1 MSATPS
7 TAEGTTRAPLVGRD
21 EGTRFQEFVYAMQE
35 CLRSALASIRAH
47 TLRSFLTILG
57 VIIGISSV
65 ICVFALM
72 QGLTRSIT
80 QQFEGLGSST
90 LTLRSYTP
98 LSDQLRGKVNRLR
111 PSDLEQ
117 LTFRIDGIT
126 HITPIVFAGQRFG
139 AEVRNGSNVANGQLL
154 GTTVNYQ
161 DVFQVY
167 PAAGRFLTPHDDESR
182 RRVVVLG
189 EQMRKDLKLPENP
202 SGHFVQIGSEWFKV
216 VGLMEA
222 RGEIFGQNQDAFLV
236 MPYQTALAVTGVM
249 TRPDLWISFSATDPE
264 SVDNVKQR
272 VTALMRRLHGL
283 KDDQENDFLVE
294 ASETIAK
301 TVRDVSL
308 TLTLVVSGI
317 VGISLLVSGV
327 GIMNIMLVSVTERTR
342 EIGIAKALGA
352 PRRYILFQFLM
363 EAMVLAALGGV
374 IGIAFGY
381 GMAFGLSKLIS
392 QSMAGF
398 PPPSVPWWAVLGS
411 CAFSALIGMV
421 FGILPATKA
430 ANLAPIDALRYE

>member
-1 MSATPS
+1 MNV
-7 TAEGTTRAPLVGRD
+7 EAPAHEPLLGRD
-21 EGTRFQEFVYAMQE
+21 EGTRFQELVYALQE

-72 QGLTRSIT
+72 QGLTLSIT

-98 LSDQLRGKVNRLR
+98 LAEQMRGKMNRLR

-117 LTFRIDGIT
+117 LSFRIDGIT
-126 HITPIVFAGQRFG
+126 NITPLVFAGQRFG
-139 AEVRNGSNVANGQLL
+139 AEVRNGSNVANGQLF
-154 GTTVNYQ
+154 GTTPSYQ

-167 PAAGRFLTPHDDESR
+167 PAAGRFLTRHDDESR

-202 SGHFVQIGSEWFKV
+202 TGQFIQIGQEWFKV
-216 VGLMEA
+216 VGVMEA

-236 MPYQTALAVTGVM
+236 MPYQTALAVTGVL
-249 TRPDLWISFSATDPE
+249 TAPDLWISFSSTDPE
-264 SVDNVKQR
+264 AVEDVKQR
-272 VTALMRRLHGL
+272 VTVLMRRLHGL
-283 KDDQENDFLVE
+283 KEDQENDFVVQS
-294 ASETIAK
+294 SETIAK

-352 PRRYILFQFLM
+352 PRQYILFQFLI

-374 IGIAFGY
+374 IGIALGY
-381 GMAFGLSKLIS
+381 GLAFGISKMIS
-392 QSMAGF
+392 ASLAGF

-411 CAFSALIGMV
+411 CAFAAFIGMI

>member
-1 MSATPS
+1 MNVEAAGLT
-7 TAEGTTRAPLVGRD
+7 PLVGRD
-21 EGTRFQEFVYAMQE
+21 EGTRFQELVYALQE
-35 CLRSALASIRAH
+35 CLRSALLSVRAH
-47 TLRSFLTILG
+47 KLRSFLTVLG

-98 LSDQLRGKVNRLR
+98 IADALRGKLNRLR

-117 LTFRIDGIT
+117 LGFRIDGIN
-126 HITPIVFAGQRFG
+126 HITPLVFAGARFG
-139 AEVRNGSNVANGQLL
+139 AEVRSGSNVANGQLF
-154 GTTVNYQ
+154 GTTPSYQ
-161 DVFQVY
+161 DVNRVY
-167 PAAGRFLTPHDDESR
+167 PVRGRFLTRQDDASR

-189 EQMRKDLKLPENP
+189 EQFRKDLKLPDDP
-202 SGHFVQIGSEWFKV
+202 TGHFVQIGREWFKV
-216 VGLMEA
+216 VGLLEP
-222 RGEIFGQNQDAFLV
+222 RGVVFGQNQDSILL
-236 MPYQTALAVTGVM
+236 MPYQTALAVTGVL
-249 TRPDLWISFSATDPE
+249 TQQPDLWITFSATDPD
-264 SVDNVKQR
+264 SLDDIKHR
-272 VTALMRRLHGL
+272 VAALMRRMHGL
-283 KDDQENDFLVE
+283 KDDQENDFVVE
-294 ASETIAK
+294 SAESIAK
-301 TVRDVSL
+301 TVESISL

-352 PRRYILFQFLM
+352 PRQFILIQFLM

-374 IGIAFGY
+374 IGIALGY
-381 GMAFGLSKLIS
+381 GMAFGLSKIIS
-392 QSMAGF
+392 NSLEGF
-398 PPPSVPWWAVLGS
+398 PAPSVPWWAVLGS
-411 CAFSALIGMV
+411 CGFSAFIGMV

-430 ANLAPIDALRYE
+430 ANLTPIDALRYE

>member
-1 MSATPS
+1 MNTEVAAQTP
-7 TAEGTTRAPLVGRD
+7 LMGRD
-21 EGTRFQEFVYAMQE
+21 EGTRFQEFLYAFQE
-35 CLRSALASIRAH
+35 CLRSALMAVRAH
-47 TLRSFLTILG
+47 KLRSFLTVLG

-98 LSDQLRGKVNRLR
+98 LTDALRGKVNRLR

-117 LTFRIDGIT
+117 LRFRIDGISN
-126 HITPIVFAGQRFG
+126 ITPLVFAGARFG
-139 AEVRNGSNVANGQLL
+139 AEVRNGTNVANGQLF
-154 GTTVNYQ
+154 GTTPSYQ
-161 DVFQVY
+161 DVNRVY
-167 PAAGRFLTPHDDESR
+167 PVRGRFITPQDDESR

-189 EQMRKDLKLPENP
+189 EQMRKDLKLPEDP
-202 SGHFVQIGSEWFKV
+202 TGHFVQIGREWFKV
-216 VGLMEA
+216 VGLLEP
-222 RGEIFGQNQDAFLV
+222 RGVVFGQNQDSILL
-236 MPYQTALAVTGVM
+236 MPYQTALAVTGVL
-249 TRPDLWISFSATDPE
+249 TQQPDLWITFSANDP
-264 SVDNVKQR
+264 DLLDDTKRR
-272 VTALMRRLHGL
+272 VAALMRRLHNL
-283 KDDQENDFLVE
+283 KEDQENDFVVE
-294 ASETIAK
+294 SAETIAK
-301 TVRDVSL
+301 TVQSVSL

-352 PRRYILFQFLM
+352 PRQYILMQFLI
-363 EAMVLAALGGV
+363 EAMVLAALGGIV
-374 IGIAFGY
+374 GIALGY
-381 GMAFGLSKLIS
+381 GMAFGISKMIANSLE
-392 QSMAGF
+392 GF
-398 PPPSVPWWAVLGS
+398 PSPSVPWWAVLGS
-411 CAFSALIGMV
+411 CAFSTLIGMV

>member
-1 MSATPS
+1 MNVEA
-7 TAEGTTRAPLVGRD
+7 RARAALVGRD
-21 EGTRFQEFVYAMQE
+21 EGTRLQELVYALQE
-35 CLRSALASIRAH
+35 CLRSALTSIRAH
-47 TLRSFLTILG
+47 KLRSFLTVLG

-80 QQFEGLGSST
+80 EQFEGLGSST

-98 LSDQLRGKVNRLR
+98 LADAMRGKVKRLR

-117 LTFRIDGIT
+117 LGLRIDGIT
-126 HITPIVFAGQRFG
+126 HITPLVFAGGRFG
-139 AEVRNGSNVANGQLL
+139 AEVRNGSNVANGQLF
-154 GTTVNYQ
+154 GTTPSYQ
-161 DVFQVY
+161 DVNRVY
-167 PAAGRFLTPHDDESR
+167 PVRGRFLTRQDDESR

-189 EQMRKDLKLPENP
+189 EQMRKDLKLSDNP
-202 SGHFVQIGSEWFKV
+202 IGHFVQIGREWFKV
-216 VGLMEA
+216 VGLLEP
-222 RGEIFGQNQDAFLV
+222 RGVIFGQNQDSILL
-236 MPYQTALAVTGVM
+236 MPYQTALAVTGVL
-249 TRPDLWISFSATDPE
+249 TQQPDLWITFSATDPDSMDE
-264 SVDNVKQR
+264 VKHR
-272 VTALMRRLHGL
+272 VAALMRRLHGL
-283 KDDQENDFLVE
+283 KDDQENDFVVE
-294 ASETIAK
+294 SAETIAK
-301 TVRDVSL
+301 TVASVSL

-352 PRRYILFQFLM
+352 PRQFILLQFLI
-363 EAMVLAALGGV
+363 EAMVLAALGGI
-374 IGIAFGY
+374 IGIALGY
-381 GMAFGLSKLIS
+381 GMAFGLSKIIS
-392 QSMAGF
+392 NSLNGF

-411 CAFSALIGMV
+411 CAFSTFIGMV